1 MSSPA
6 GALDESRWPF
16 LGSMLWGPAVLVLVA
31 CAAIFYYG
39 HEVASTLR
47 QSAAANARAH
57 GQATAH
63 EIRGFL
69 DREHER
75 LEAFVLEKAPEIS
88 SILDYPDNWPA
99 IDALQTSVRRM
110 FRGALAFTVT
120 DADGQPLF
128 EDFDGLVGPVCKAAM
143 RGFAQVVDQGLDDVA
158 IPPIHPVP
166 DAFHFDLISP
176 WTMEGGESG
185 LFFISMSPQRIA
197 ELLAAAEHASGN
209 RMVLVNRD
217 DPTLIE
223 ISAVGSRDAMK
234 GEFRLEPEALV
245 AGHFSADLD
254 GTQWRLLVLPDDTAL
269 EAALTQVYVK
279 VTALVI
285 ALLLIS
291 ATLLLLIRRHEQR
304 NSSLF
309 TRSLQS
315 SVNRQRAILQSM
327 VDGMITL
334 DAQGQI
340 LHVNHAVTRLFGYE
354 PSELVGH
361 HARTLLPGPDG
372 VASDAP
378 LLDSLSGGEHTAIGK
393 GCEVLA
399 RRKDGSLFP
408 VFLTLGESV
417 EGEQHIFVGILHD
430 MSAYRDAQRKIA
442 AQAMAIERSNQE
454 LDEIG
459 QLASKDLQPPL
470 QRIALLGE
478 SLGSGHS
485 DALTGHERA
494 QLKSLTEE
502 ARDMSELVKGL
513 VDYAKV
519 ERQPVAAPVVLD
531 AVLEDVQRDLATTI
545 SETGA
550 RITVEPLG
558 EVLGSPQQLHQV
570 FWNLIDNALKFRDPD
585 RPPEV
590 RVSLEKDAER
600 ADNKITI
607 LVQDNG
613 IGIAQD
619 RLDGVFEAFRRLHPR
634 DAYPGMGLGL
644 SFCRKIVEGLGGE
657 ISVTSTPGEGSTFR
671 VSLPGA
677 D

>member
-1 MSSPA
+1 MSSPS
-6 GALDESRWPF
+6 GALDESRWP
-16 LGSMLWGPAVLVLVA
+16 LLSSMLWGPAVLVVVA
-31 CAAIFYYG
+31 CAAILYYG
-39 HEVASTLR
+39 QEVASTLR
-47 QSAAANARAH
+47 QSTAANARAH
-57 GQATAH
+57 GQAAAH

-69 DREHER
+69 AREHER
-75 LEAFVLEKAPEIS
+75 LEAFVLEKAPEIQ

-120 DADGQPLF
+120 GADGQPLF
-128 EDFDGLVGPVCKAAM
+128 EDFDGLVGPVCQASM
-143 RGFAQVVDQGLDDVA
+143 RDFAQAVDQGSDVA
-158 IPPIHPVP
+158 TPPIHPVP
-166 DAFHFDLISP
+166 DAYHFDLISP

-197 ELLAAAEHASGN
+197 ELLAAVEHASGN
-209 RMVLVNRD
+209 RIVIVNRD

-245 AGHFSADLD
+245 AGSFSDDLD
-254 GTQWRLLVLPDDTAL
+254 GTHWRLIVLPDGAAL
-269 EAALTQVYVK
+269 EATLTQVYVK
-279 VTALVI
+279 VAALVI
-285 ALLLIS
+285 SLLLIS

-327 VDGMITL
+327 VDGMITI

-340 LHVNHAVTRLFGYE
+340 LHVNHAITRLFGYE
-354 PSELVGH
+354 PSELVGNN
-361 HARTLLPGPDG
+361 ARMLMPGPDS
-372 VASDAP
+372 VAHGAP
-378 LLDSLSGGEHTAIGK
+378 LNDYLPTGEHKVLGK
-393 GCEVLA
+393 GREVMA

-408 VFLTLGESV
+408 VLLTLGESV
-417 EGEQHIFVGILHD
+417 EGEEHIFVGILHD

-454 LDEIG
+454 LDEIS

-470 QRIALLGE
+470 QRIASLGE
-478 SLGSGHS
+478 SLGSGRS

-519 ERQPVAAPVVLD
+519 EHQPVAAAVVLD
-531 AVLEDVQRDLATTI
+531 AVLEDVQRDLATII
-545 SETGA
+545 SDTGA
-550 RITVEPLG
+550 RILVEPLG

-570 FWNLIDNALKFRDPD
+570 FWNLIDNALKFRDPNS
-585 RPPEV
+585 PPEI

-600 ADNKITI
+600 ADNRIAV

-619 RLDGVFEAFRRLHPR
+619 RLDAVFEAFRRLHPR

-677 D
+677 V

>member
-16 LGSMLWGPAVLVLVA
+16 LSSMLWGPAVLVLLA
-31 CAAIFYYG
+31 CAAILFYG
-39 HEVASTLR
+39 QEVASTLR

-69 DREHER
+69 AREHER
-75 LEAFVLEKAPEIS
+75 LEAFVLEKAPEIRGV
-88 SILDYPDNWPA
+88 LDYPDNWPA

-120 DADGQPLF
+120 GADGQPLF
-128 EDFDGLVGPVCKAAM
+128 EDFDGLVGPVCQAVM
-143 RGFAQVVDQGLDDVA
+143 RDFAQAVDQGSDDVQT
-158 IPPIHPVP
+158 PPIHPVP
-166 DAFHFDLISP
+166 DAYHFDLISR

-185 LFFISMSPQRIA
+185 LFFVSMSPQRIA

-209 RMVLVNRD
+209 RIVIVNRD
-217 DPTLIE
+217 EPTLIE

-254 GTQWRLLVLPDDTAL
+254 GTQWRLIVLPDDTAL
-269 EAALTQVYVK
+269 AATLTHVYVK
-279 VTALVI
+279 VAALVI

-291 ATLLLLIRRHEQR
+291 TTLLLLIRRHEQR

-327 VDGMITL
+327 VDGMITI
-334 DAQGQI
+334 DAKGQI

-354 PSELVGH
+354 PSELVGND
-361 HARTLLPGPDG
+361 ARMLMPGPDSVAHG
-372 VASDAP
+372 VP
-378 LLDSLSGGEHTAIGK
+378 LNDYLSTGEHKVLGK
-393 GCEVLA
+393 GREVMA

-408 VFLTLGESV
+408 VLLTLGESV
-417 EGEQHIFVGILHD
+417 EGEEHIFVGILHD

-454 LDEIG
+454 LDEIS

-470 QRIALLGE
+470 QRIASLGE

-485 DALTGHERA
+485 GALTGHERA

-519 ERQPVAAPVVLD
+519 DHQPVAAPVVLD
-531 AVLEDVQRDLATTI
+531 AVLEDVQRDLATSI
-545 SETGA
+545 SDTGA
-550 RITVEPLG
+550 KISVETLG
-558 EVLGSPQQLHQV
+558 AVLGSPQQLHQV

-585 RPPEV
+585 RPLEI

-600 ADNKITI
+600 ADNRITV

-619 RLDGVFEAFRRLHPR
+619 RLDAVFEAFRRLHPR

-657 ISVTSTPGEGSTFR
+657 ISVTSSPGEGSTFR
-671 VSLPGA
+671 VSLPSA

>member
-1 MSSPA
+1 
-6 GALDESRWPF
+6 
-16 LGSMLWGPAVLVLVA
+16 
-31 CAAIFYYG
+31 
-39 HEVASTLR
+39 
-47 QSAAANARAH
+47 
-57 GQATAH
+57 
-63 EIRGFL
+63 
-69 DREHER
+69 
-75 LEAFVLEKAPEIS
+75 
-88 SILDYPDNWPA
+88 
-99 IDALQTSVRRM
+99 M
-110 FRGALAFTVT
+110 FRGAVAFTVT
-120 DADGQPLF
+120 GADGQPLF
-128 EDFDGLVGPVCKAAM
+128 EDFDGLVGPVCQAAM
-143 RGFAQVVDQGLDDVA
+143 RDFAQAEGQGADDVE

-166 DAFHFDLISP
+166 DAYHFDLISP
-176 WTMEGGESG
+176 WAMKGGGSG

-197 ELLAAAEHASGN
+197 ELLAAAEHASGD
-209 RMVLVNRD
+209 RIVIVNRD

-223 ISAVGSRDAMK
+223 ISAAGSRDAMK

-245 AGHFSADLD
+245 AGHFSADLV
-254 GTQWRLLVLPDDTAL
+254 GTRWRLIVLPDDTAL
-269 EAALTQVYVK
+269 EATLTQVHVK
-279 VTALVI
+279 VAALVI

-327 VDGMITL
+327 VDGMIAI

-340 LHVNHAVTRLFGYE
+340 LHVNHAVTRMFGYE
-354 PSELVGH
+354 PSELVGNN
-361 HARTLLPGPDG
+361 ARMLMPGPDS
-372 VASDAP
+372 VAPGAP
-378 LLDSLSGGEHTAIGK
+378 LHDLLSSGEHKVLGK
-393 GCEVLA
+393 GREVMA

-408 VFLTLGESV
+408 VLLTLGESV
-417 EGEQHIFVGILHD
+417 EGDEHIFVGILHD

-442 AQAMAIERSNQE
+442 AQAIAIERSNQE
-454 LDEIG
+454 LDEIS

-470 QRIALLGE
+470 QRIASLGE

-545 SETGA
+545 SDTGA
-550 RITVEPLG
+550 KISVEPLG

-570 FWNLIDNALKFRDPD
+570 FWNLIDNALKFRDPE
-585 RPPEV
+585 RPPEI

-600 ADNKITI
+600 ADNRIAV

-619 RLDGVFEAFRRLHPR
+619 RLDAVFEAFRRLHPR

-671 VSLPGA
+671 VSLPSA

>member
-1 MSSPA
+1 
-6 GALDESRWPF
+6 
-16 LGSMLWGPAVLVLVA
+16 MLWGPAVLVLVA
-31 CAAIFYYG
+31 CGAILYYG

-47 QSAAANARAH
+47 QSAASNARAH

-75 LEAFVLEKAPEIS
+75 LEAFVIEKASEIR

-120 DADGQPLF
+120 GADGQPLF
-128 EDFDGLVGPVCKAAM
+128 EDFDGLVGPVCGAAM
-143 RGFAQVVDQGLDDVA
+143 RDFAQAVDRGSVDVA

-176 WTMEGGESG
+176 WTMEDGESG

-197 ELLAAAEHASGN
+197 ELLAAAEYASGN
-209 RMVLVNRD
+209 RIVLVNRD

-254 GTQWRLLVLPDDTAL
+254 GTQWRLIVLPDDTLL

-279 VTALVI
+279 VAALVI

-354 PSELVGH
+354 PSELVGNN
-361 HARTLLPGPDG
+361 ARMLLPGPDG
-372 VASDAP
+372 VTPGAP
-378 LLDSLSGGEHTAIGK
+378 LLDYLSTGEHASIGK
-393 GCEVLA
+393 GREVMA

-408 VFLTLGESV
+408 VLLTLGESV

-470 QRIALLGE
+470 QRIASLGE
-478 SLGSGHS
+478 SLGAGHS
-485 DALTGHERA
+485 DTLTGHERA

-519 ERQPVAAPVVLD
+519 GRQPVAAPVTLD
-531 AVLEDVQRDLATTI
+531 AVLEDVQRDLAATI

-550 RITVEPLG
+550 SIAVEPLG

-585 RPPEV
+585 RPPEI

-600 ADNKITI
+600 ADNRITV

-671 VSLPGA
+671 VSLPSA
-677 D
+677 E